1 MTEPRMDLAAYYAR
15 RVAEYDRI
23 YDKPERRSDLE
34 ALRALFCRQLA
45 GHDVLEI
52 ACGTGYWTEP
62 ISRTAR
68 SVLATDIIDEA
79 LERAQAREYPNGRV
93 KFAKADAYTLAQ
105 IPADFTAAFVG
116 FWWSHVE
123 RQRIPEF
130 ISSLHAK
137 LQPDALVV
145 LADNL
150 YVEGSSAPIARKDV
164 YGNTFQRRT
173 LEDGS
178 THEIIKNFPSES
190 DLRDVLHG
198 VAHDMRYTALHYYWC
213 LTYRVSVI

>member
-1 MTEPRMDLAAYYAR
+1 MVPRTDLATYYAR
-15 RVAEYDRI
+15 RAAEYDHV
-23 YDKPERRSDLE
+23 YEKPERQSDLE
-34 ALRALFCRQLA
+34 ALRTLCSRQLA

-62 ISRTAR
+62 ISYAAR

-79 LERAQAREYPNGRV
+79 LERARVRAYPKGRV
-93 KFAKADAYTLAQ
+93 RFAKADAYTLTQ

-123 RQRIPEF
+123 RQRLSEF
-130 ISSLHAK
+130 VSSLHAK

-145 LADNL
+145 VTDNL
-150 YVEGSSAPIARKDV
+150 FVEGASTPVVRTDAH
-164 YGNTFQRRT
+164 GNTFQRRT

-178 THEIIKNFPSES
+178 MHEIIKNFPSET
-190 DLRDVLHG
+190 DLRVLLKE
-198 VAHDMRYTALHYYWC
+198 VARDIRYTAFHYYWC
-213 LTYRVSVI
+213 LTYHVAAI